1 MNYDNN
7 LVSVIVNCY
16 NGEKYLKKSIQSIL
30 SQTYEKF
37 EIIFWDNN
45 STDNSKKV
53 IEEFK
58 DTRIKYYKS
67 EKYLKLY
74 NARNLAIQKANGK
87 FITFLDTDD
96 WWDENKL
103 QIQVSLFSNNKD
115 IGFIYTNFFI
125 YNEFKN
131 KKKKFFNGL
140 LPSGYITQDLLD
152 YYRIG
157 ILTVMVKK
165 DIFKK
170 EKFNEKF
177 EIIGD
182 FDFFIKISQK
192 FKTLSIQEPLASYR
206 VHDQN
211 FSIERRNLHIDELE
225 KWIKLNKNHFSEMG
239 FSLKKQ
245 NLVLLK
251 LKIRYFFEKIIKF

>member
-1 MNYDNN
+1 MKYDNN

-103 QIQVSLFSNNKD
+103 QKQVSLFSNNKD

-165 DIFKK
+165 I
-170 EKFNEKF
+170 
-177 EIIGD
+177 
-182 FDFFIKISQK
+182 
-192 FKTLSIQEPLASYR
+192 Y
-206 VHDQN
+206 
-211 FSIERRNLHIDELE
+211 
-225 KWIKLNKNHFSEMG
+225 
-239 FSLKKQ
+239 LKKK
-245 NLVLLK
+245 NLTKNLKLLEISISLLK
-251 LKIRYFFEKIIKF
+251 LVKNLKL